1 MTDFQS
7 LSMRRRIARIA
18 IGVLFLGAGIVHF
31 THASA
36 FESLVPAAL
45 KDFRGSINAATGALI
60 FAIGIAFLTPRLHV
74 VARWSAIPLLA
85 ATLPVT
91 VYRAFDPAPI
101 ATLGFPPAFAIA
113 GVIAWLLMIALIWW
127 ATKPETEAAR

>member
-1 MTDFQS
+1 M
-7 LSMRRRIARIA
+7 
-18 IGVLFLGAGIVHF
+18 
-31 THASA
+31 
-36 FESLVPAAL
+36 ECNP
-45 KDFRGSINAATGALI
+45 LI
-60 FAIGIAFLTPRLHV
+60 
-74 VARWSAIPLLA
+74 LLA